1 VTASV
6 PEAGGGEGE
15 LDAGAWD
22 VPRVAVSVNALI
34 WDRAGRV
41 LVVKPT
47 YKSGWSL
54 PGGQMEADGE
64 TPWEACRREVREE
77 CGLEVTAGRMRAVD
91 FRRPRTGH
99 GGGMRVV
106 FDCGV
111 LDEAAAAGIV
121 VQEGE
126 IAECRFVSPDTADDL
141 LRPAVRRRLRAVLS
155 TDAVVYLEEGVPVE
169 DRS

>member
-1 VTASV
+1 MTGDA
-6 PEAGGGEGE
+6 PEGPGGHR
-15 LDAGAWD
+15 D
-22 VPRVAVSVNALI
+22 VPRVAVSVNALVR
-34 WDRAGRV
+34 DGAGRV

-47 YKSGWSL
+47 YKSGWTL

-77 CGLEVTAGRMRAVD
+77 CGLQVTAGRLRAVD
-91 FRRPRTGH
+91 FRRPRPGH
-99 GGGMRVV
+99 GGGIRVV

-111 LDEAAAAGIV
+111 VDEAAVAGIV

-126 IAECRFVSPDTADDL
+126 IAEYRFATADTADGL

-155 TDAVVYLEEGVPVE
+155 TEAVVYLEEGVAVE
-169 DRS
+169 GGC